1 MTTKT
6 TYLVFLQNTQTGEE
20 FTAPT
25 NAPTGAYE
33 IAMGQLRQQ
42 YPAPKFKVHTA
53 YTQAEL
59 ETALNGLSRWPGL
72 SSKVQAGTVKVSN
85 TRTAPVRV
93 TLGEAARQATGAT
106 IQRTTEAPI
115 QQPQQTAPAQTTQ
128 TQPTQQAEQA
138 PTVAPAAMA
147 QQGGISVIEHL
158 KAMRKA

>member
-25 NAPTGAYE
+25 NAPAGAYE

-53 YTQAEL
+53 YTQNEL
-59 ETALNGLSRWPGL
+59 EVALNSLNRWPGL
-72 SSKVQAGTVKVSN
+72 ASKVQAGTARPSS
-85 TRTAPVRV
+85 RQAAPVRV

-106 IQRTTEAPI
+106 INKTVEAAPTPKI
-115 QQPQQTAPAQTTQ
+115 QPAPRP
-128 TQPTQQAEQA
+128 QPTQEAQ
-138 PTVAPAAMA
+138 PTIPTPTIAPAAM
-147 QQGGISVIEHL
+147 QNQSGISVIEQL
-158 KAMRKA
+158 KNMRKA

>member
-25 NAPTGAYE
+25 NAPAGAYE

-53 YTQAEL
+53 YTQDEL

-85 TRTAPVRV
+85 KQTAPVRV

-115 QQPQQTAPAQTTQ
+115 QQPQPQQTTQ
-128 TQPTQQAEQA
+128 AQPTQQAEQA